1 MGFSEHEIDLIEE
14 CLDYY
19 LSNKGHFVSYDEYIE
34 SKIEIQ
40 KLLDKLHQ

>member
-1 MGFSEHEIDLIEE
+1 MEFTDEQIELVEE

-19 LSNKGHFVSYDEYIE
+19 LANKERFVSYDEYME

-40 KLLDKLHQ
+40 KILDEIHK

>member
-1 MGFSEHEIDLIEE
+1 MDFSEHEIDLIEE

-19 LSNKGHFVSYDEYIE
+19 LSNKERFVSYDEYME

-40 KLLDKLHQ
+40 KLLDKIHQ